1 MNIIAMNVLNVKLLV
16 DWFVFRL

>member
-1 MNIIAMNVLNVKLLV
+1 MNTIAMYVFNVKLLV